1 MALTKV
7 SGEVIKRP
15 LILTN
20 DASISGI
27 LTVGTGSTTTTI
39 DGSFEYP
46 TIRPTLDLNFAAT
59 KTLDS
64 RISFSRDSIGTYTDE
79 LGIVRT
85 VSNNTP
91 RFDHDPTTGESL
103 GLLIEESRTN
113 LVTYSENFDSWGT
126 AYRTTISLNA
136 AISPSSQLNASK
148 FNVTTDTGY
157 HARSLSVAGGT
168 YTVSIF
174 AKAGEYD
181 GIQITGTNTTEDH
194 ACFNLVDG
202 TAYHSGTNVTN
213 IRIENYGNGW
223 YRCSARLPLTNGN
236 LFVAI
241 TDGTTTS
248 WLPSFAG
255 SSVTD
260 GIYIWGAQIEA
271 GSFATSYIPTSGS
284 TVTRTTDIAKITGT
298 NFTSFYT
305 AEEFTLYGDGRSITG
320 SSDVGGNPAL
330 VSIDDN
336 TNNNRFILRR
346 WDPGGATP
354 RSGFT
359 FRYRRTDINLN
370 LDAFPYGTSG
380 GYDAT
385 GDLPDWQDASLHK
398 IVFGVNNNSQVPQD
412 IAGYGDGF
420 DANFAVTNPGGYTG
434 TEILTPYTGATQMQ
448 IGFGA
453 ASARWNGQIS
463 SIKYYPKRLP
473 DAQLKG
479 LTHH

>member
-64 RISFSRDSIGTYTDE
+64 RISFSRDSIGSYVGEDG
-79 LGIVRT
+79 LIKYA
-85 VSNNTP
+85 SNNVP
-91 RFDHDPTTGESL
+91 RFDHDITTRESL
-103 GLLIEESRTN
+103 GLLIEDGRTN
-113 LVTYSENFDSWGT
+113 YIDNSNDL
-126 AYRTTISLNA
+126 
-136 AISPSSQLNASK
+136 SQWNRVI
-148 FNVTTDTGY
+148 N
-157 HARSLSVAGGT
+157 GGT
-168 YTVSIF
+168 TAANTTETLSPDGTNNSTKVIGTTNSGMSRDALFSASASTTYISSIF
-174 AKAGEYD
+174 AKKGTADSFKIELGTGPNNVQTVFNLTTKTFSASAAQGWFASVSTSYVEYPN
-181 GIQITGTNTTEDH
+181 GWVRVILSGTTSASPSGTPNYAVYGITG
-194 ACFNLVDG
+194 G
-202 TAYHSGTNVTN
+202 Y
-213 IRIENYGNGW
+213 
-223 YRCSARLPLTNGN
+223 
-236 LFVAI
+236 
-241 TDGTTTS
+241 
-248 WLPSFAG
+248 
-255 SSVTD
+255 
-260 GIYIWGAQIEA
+260 IYFWGAQVEQGTFI
-271 GSFATSYIPTSGS
+271 TSLIPTHGS

-336 TNNNRFILRR
+336 TGNNRFILRR

-359 FRYRRTDINLN
+359 FRYRRADINLN
-370 LDAFPYGTSG
+370 MDAFPYGTSG

-420 DANFAVTNPGGYTG
+420 DANFAVTNPGEYTG
-434 TEILTPYTGATQMQ
+434 TEILTPYTAATQMQ

>member
-1 MALTKV
+1 M
-7 SGEVIKRP
+7 
-15 LILTN
+15 
-20 DASISGI
+20 
-27 LTVGTGSTTTTI
+27 TVGTGSTTTTI

-64 RISFSRDSIGTYTDE
+64 RISFSRDSIGTYVGEDG
-79 LGIVRT
+79 LIKYA
-85 VSNNTP
+85 SNNVP
-91 RFDHDPTTGESL
+91 RFDHDITTRESL
-103 GLLIEESRTN
+103 GLLIEEGRTN
-113 LVTYSENFDSWGT
+113 VIPYSVDFSNAAWTKINGGTGSAPTVTSNY
-126 AYRTTISLNA
+126 
-136 AISPSSQLNASK
+136 AISP
-148 FNVTTDTGY
+148 
-157 HARSLSVAGGT
+157 
-168 YTVSIF
+168 
-174 AKAGEYD
+174 
-181 GIQITGTNTTEDH
+181 
-194 ACFNLVDG
+194 
-202 TAYHSGTNVTN
+202 
-213 IRIENYGNGW
+213 
-223 YRCSARLPLTNGN
+223 
-236 LFVAI
+236 
-241 TDGTTTS
+241 DGTTTAS
-248 WLPSFAG
+248 RIQAELG
-255 SSVTD
+255 NGTSSSDFCLVRDTITTD
-260 GIYIWGAQIEA
+260 GTDHTWSVWLKSNTTSNQNVIISWYHPDFVSPPDVVTVTPTWKRFTLTKQQPGFEADIGMRGDATNITRSVDILAWGGQLED

-284 TVTRTTDIAKITGT
+284 TVNRTTDIAKITGT

-320 SSDVGGNPAL
+320 SNDVGGNPAL

-336 TNNNRFILRR
+336 TGNNRFILRR

-359 FRYRRTDINLN
+359 FRYRRADINLN
-370 LDAFPYGTSG
+370 LDAFPYGTAG

-434 TEILTPYTGATQMQ
+434 TEILTPYTAATQMQ

-453 ASARWNGQIS
+453 ASARWNGHVS